1 MSWIGKKLTIIE
13 RWHFALALLIILSL
27 VFAIVISVIRLDYWL
42 LFISV
47 VTLILS
53 LSPTLF
59 EWRYKIDIPEELE
72 IATIVFVYASL
83 FLGEAQGFYTKFWW
97 WDLVLHMGSG
107 IALGFI
113 GFIIMFVLYK
123 RNKIEGSPFIL
134 VLFSF
139 SFALALGVIW
149 EIFEF
154 SMDFFFGFNMQKSGL
169 IDTMVDLIVNSL
181 GALIA
186 SFLGYIYVRGRKAH
200 IVDKMVD
207 KFVKRNPGLF
217 TV

>member
-1 MSWIGKKLTIIE
+1 MVKLKSFDTVDKL
-13 RWHFALALLIILSL
+13 HLGLATLIILSL
-27 VFAIVISVIRLDYWL
+27 VVAIIISIVQVDYWL
-42 LFISV
+42 LFISIAA
-47 VTLILS
+47 LILS

-83 FLGEAQGFYTKFWW
+83 FLGEAQGFYTLFWW
-97 WDLVLHMGSG
+97 WDLALHTGSA

-123 RNKIEGSPFIL
+123 RNKIEASSFIL
-134 VLFSF
+134 AVFSF
-139 SFALALGVIW
+139 SFALAIGALW

-154 SMDFFFGFNMQKSGL
+154 NVDFFFGTNMQKSGL
-169 IDTMVDLIVNSL
+169 IDTMLDLIVAAA

-186 SFLGYIYVRGRKAH
+186 SVLGYFYMRGKKTQIIDRM
-200 IVDKMVD
+200 IG
-207 KFVKRNPGLF
+207 KFVRNNPGLF
-217 TV
+217 A